1 MVITIQRNRRKSNGI
16 TQKLCSDYDCN
27 GNCLFLFQFLNMAK
41 DHWNNYSTNQYAKNV
56 EELPGA
62 DSVYLA
68 STSDNLDQQDDNFIK
83 WSQNPCIVCIGSDK
97 EGTMGEMLGNWAL
110 YMKRELQYYESI
122 FDYDEAIS
130 SKKQKTPQFILI
142 DPDYVDWD
150 DTKQIRSLQSSME
163 NGVNLILESF
173 RMFLLLAVISC
184 YVVCLALTRLQVSM

>member
-97 EGTMGEMLGNWAL
+97 EGTMGEMLEIGP
-110 YMKRELQYYESI
+110 YI
-122 FDYDEAIS
+122 
-130 SKKQKTPQFILI
+130 
-142 DPDYVDWD
+142 
-150 DTKQIRSLQSSME
+150 
-163 NGVNLILESF
+163 
-173 RMFLLLAVISC
+173 
-184 YVVCLALTRLQVSM
+184 

>member
-1 MVITIQRNRRKSNGI
+1 MVSRRNYAAITIVMAI
-16 TQKLCSDYDCN
+16 VF
-27 GNCLFLFQFLNMAK
+27 FLFQFLNMAK

-122 FDYDEAIS
+122 FDYDEAI
-130 SKKQKTPQFILI
+130 
-142 DPDYVDWD
+142 
-150 DTKQIRSLQSSME
+150 
-163 NGVNLILESF
+163 
-173 RMFLLLAVISC
+173 
-184 YVVCLALTRLQVSM
+184 